1 VIVGLSGYGRT
12 GKGEVGKV
20 LVKNFDFKEIAFADT
35 LRDFLYQQN
44 PWVSNNEGTRHGRLR
59 DIIDTIGWERY
70 KNCMYSKD
78 LRELIQRTGT
88 EAGRGVIGDNVW
100 VNATMNRIDHIDTV
114 ITDVRFENEA
124 DAIRERGGE
133 IWRINRPGFGPVN
146 DHWSEI
152 ALDDYK
158 FDLEILNDGGLD
170 HLAIQAGRALP
181 W

>member
-100 VNATMNRIDHIDTV
+100 VNATMNRMCALRMRLTLSENAA
-114 ITDVRFENEA
+114 VRF
-124 DAIRERGGE
+124 GE
-133 IWRINRPGFGPVN
+133 
-146 DHWSEI
+146 SI
-152 ALDDYK
+152 AQASARSMTT
-158 FDLEILNDGGLD
+158 GL
-170 HLAIQAGRALP
+170 RLP
-181 W
+181 